1 MPETQVDTAEEIDET
16 LVTLQDA
23 ASVEIDNEN
32 QLLGSEHE
40 VVGLFFFFKSR
51 DGLNKHQTYSLCM
64 QITVIETET
73 LEDGTMETI
82 TMVPGTYIVEPSGEG
97 AMLVQFYQ
105 DDC

>member
-1 MPETQVDTAEEIDET
+1 
-16 LVTLQDA
+16 
-23 ASVEIDNEN
+23 
-32 QLLGSEHE
+32 
-40 VVGLFFFFKSR
+40 
-51 DGLNKHQTYSLCM
+51 M